1 MQSPSLD
8 KFLNHGYLSNPSM
21 AAVEAS
27 NRASHPRYKSY
38 KKKFL
43 KLRYGFDTQTRTS
56 NEMFE
61 NEDRLEKISRRLK
74 EQNE

>member
-1 MQSPSLD
+1 MQSPSID
-8 KFLNHGYLSNPSM
+8 KFPSHNPPTTSI
-21 AAVEAS
+21 AAVGAS
-27 NRASHPRYKSY
+27 NGWQRSHYKSY

-43 KLRYGFDTQTRTS
+43 KLRHGFDGQMRAS

>member
-1 MQSPSLD
+1 MQSPSLE
-8 KFLNHGYLSNPSM
+8 KFPDHNHLPNNTV
-21 AAVEAS
+21 AAAEVT
-27 NRASHPRYKSY
+27 NGASHPHYRSF

-43 KLRYGFDTQTRTS
+43 KIRHGFEERMRTS